1 MVNRNRYWAMDKK
14 KKKEQNN
21 WLCLTLILTGQ
32 LPSASQ
38 ACYADKHRLS
48 PLTLNASQGS

>member
-14 KKKEQNN
+14 KKELNN

-32 LPSASQ
+32 LPNASQ
-38 ACYADKHRLS
+38 ACYADKHCSS